1 MAIHVSKDAFE
12 DLVRDAIMSLPGKFL
27 MKMENVSIII
37 AGNATPAQMA
47 ENGLQS
53 TDVLYGLYD
62 GVPLTERGS
71 YVPPLPD
78 IITIFQNP
86 IEHMSHTQEELE
98 NQIVITVK
106 HEVAH
111 YFGFSDSELDEMG
124 LG

>member
-1 MAIHVSKDAFE
+1 MSTEIFE

-27 MKMENVSIII
+27 MKMENVSIIV
-37 AGNATPAQMA
+37 GGSATPAQMA
-47 ENGLQS
+47 ENDLQP
-53 TDVLYGLYD
+53 TDILYGLYE

-78 IITIFQNP
+78 VITIFQNP

-98 NQIVITVK
+98 LQVTNTVK

-111 YFGFSDSELDEMG
+111 YFGFSDSQLDEMG

>member
-1 MAIHVSKDAFE
+1 
-12 DLVRDAIMSLPGKFL
+12 MSLPGKFL
-27 MKMENVSIII
+27 MKMENVNIIVV
-37 AGNATPAQMA
+37 GSATPAQMA

-53 TDVLYGLYD
+53 TDILYGLYE

-86 IEHMSHTQEELE
+86 IEHMSQTQEELE
-98 NQIVITVK
+98 HQITNTVK

-111 YFGFSDSELDEMG
+111 YFGFSDSQLDEMG

>member
-1 MAIHVSKDAFE
+1 MPTHVSTEIFE

-27 MKMENVSIII
+27 MKMENVSIIV
-37 AGNATPAQMA
+37 GGSATPAQMA

-53 TDVLYGLYD
+53 TDILNGLYE

-86 IEHMSHTQEELE
+86 IEHMSQTQEELE
-98 NQIVITVK
+98 HQITNTVK

-111 YFGFSDSELDEMG
+111 YFGFSDSQLDEMG

>member
-1 MAIHVSKDAFE
+1 MPIHVSTEIFE

-27 MKMENVSIII
+27 MKMENVSIIV
-37 AGNATPAQMA
+37 GGSATPAQMA
-47 ENGLQS
+47 ENDLQP
-53 TDVLYGLYD
+53 TDILYGLYE

-78 IITIFQNP
+78 VITIFQNP

-98 NQIVITVK
+98 LQITTTVK

-111 YFGFSDSELDEMG
+111 YFGFSDSQLDEMG